1 MNESVS
7 QPSPSA
13 SSSSGK
19 VTIKYGV
26 HVREVEAG
34 TTIGDLRKKYGQILR
49 IPEDARGYSGTNQM
63 SDDQVL
69 TDGTTVEFVRKTGE
83 KG

>member
-1 MNESVS
+1 MNESMS
-7 QPSPSA
+7 QQSGDKSSP
-13 SSSSGK
+13 GK
-19 VTIKYGV
+19 ITIKYGV

-49 IPEDARGYSGTNQM
+49 IPDDARGYSGTNQIG
-63 SDDQVL
+63 DDQVL
-69 TDGTTVEFVRKTGE
+69 SDGMTVEFVRKTGE